1 MLAALHAASVTSLPS
16 GSRTHP
22 RRAVV
27 LGGITAGFA
36 GPSGVLASIAPSDE
50 VAKVLLEPWD
60 DEPPFGKGGFRRLDE
75 TDDALFYSTSRFVLH
90 VDDAAIAAC
99 KRFYTQTFQELA
111 AERQQ
116 PLDVLDLCS
125 SWVSHFP
132 DDGADGVRFGRVA
145 GLGMNAEELSANK
158 QLSEWVVR
166 DLNKQPVL
174 PYADGSFDAVT
185 CTVSI
190 DYLTQPLALMRE
202 VARVLRPGGRVAV
215 LISNRLFFSKAVA
228 LWTGKDDLEHV
239 RRPQHPWR
247 TAAAAPPPTHGRVA
261 SHLPPSRC
269 RSRRWVRTS
278 TTGQGRP
285 CPTHAPL
292 TCRASSGERWSATR
306 CMRSYRPNS
315 SNSPCL
321 RHTKFYI
328 AVGTL
333 ISLVFIY
340 IYVNR
345 EARAGERPSRE
356 TEARAA
362 PAARAPWR
370 EGDL

>member
-1 MLAALHAASVTSLPS
+1 M
-16 GSRTHP
+16 
-22 RRAVV
+22 
-27 LGGITAGFA
+27 
-36 GPSGVLASIAPSDE
+36 
-50 VAKVLLEPWD
+50 
-60 DEPPFGKGGFRRLDE
+60 
-75 TDDALFYSTSRFVLH
+75 
-90 VDDAAIAAC
+90 
-99 KRFYTQTFQELA
+99 
-111 AERQQ
+111 
-116 PLDVLDLCS
+116 LDLCS

-145 GLGMNAEELSANK
+145 GLGMNAEELAANK

-190 DYLTQPLALMRE
+190 DYLTQPLAVMRE
-202 VARVLRPGGRVAV
+202 VARVLRPGGRVNV

-247 TAAAAPPPTHGRVA
+247 TAAAPPPRHGSVA
-261 SHLPPSRC
+261 SHLPPSLC

-315 SNSPCL
+315 RIL
-321 RHTKFYI
+321 RACATRSFI
-328 AVGTL
+328 AAL
-333 ISLVFIY
+333 SEH
-340 IYVNR
+340 R
-345 EARAGERPSRE
+345 
-356 TEARAA
+356 
-362 PAARAPWR
+362 RAPRHQSWLMR
-370 EGDL
+370 PRPRL

>member
-1 MLAALHAASVTSLPS
+1 MLAALHAATATSLPS

-27 LGGITAGFA
+27 LGGVAAGFA
-36 GPSGVLASIAPSDE
+36 GPSGVLPSIASSDE

-132 DDGADGVRFGRVA
+132 DDGVDGVRFGRVA
-145 GLGMNAEELSANK
+145 GLGMNAEELAANK

-190 DYLTQPLALMRE
+190 DYLTQPLAVMRE
-202 VARVLRPGGRVAV
+202 VARVLRPGGRVSV

-247 TAAAAPPPTHGRVA
+247 TAAAPPRRHGRVA
-261 SHLPPSRC
+261 SHLPPS
-269 RSRRWVRTS
+269 
-278 TTGQGRP
+278 P
-285 CPTHAPL
+285 
-292 TCRASSGERWSATR
+292 
-306 CMRSYRPNS
+306 
-315 SNSPCL
+315 
-321 RHTKFYI
+321 
-328 AVGTL
+328 
-333 ISLVFIY
+333 
-340 IYVNR
+340 
-345 EARAGERPSRE
+345 
-356 TEARAA
+356 
-362 PAARAPWR
+362 
-370 EGDL
+370 